1 MAGSNMQ
8 KAEFCISPRTV
19 KCYLSRSNLAPLPR
33 QSHAFST
40 KGTRPPFYRSFGK
53 EFLNQRTKK

>member
-19 KCYLSRSNLAPLPR
+19 KCYFSRSNFAPP
-33 QSHAFST
+33 SMAKPPFST
-40 KGTRPPFYRSFGK
+40 KGTRPPFNRSFGK

>member
-19 KCYLSRSNLAPLPR
+19 KCYFGRLPAMCQATHVSN
-33 QSHAFST
+33 
-40 KGTRPPFYRSFGK
+40 KGIVLLFNRSFGK